1 MDYGIIL
8 PILLQ
13 LSRYPHRQYCDPSH
27 LVIMKQHRFKF
38 LAAGLIGLLAIW
50 YLFPTAAN
58 TYIDIIVQP
67 RMGEF
72 VVSVTTTGELRA
84 KESTKIYGPS
94 SAREAGIWDTK
105 VTRIIPEGT
114 VVEEGEFVAEL
125 DRSAV
130 DSKIRDA
137 MLAIQ
142 KSESMFVQAQLDCT
156 LTLSNARDELI
167 NLRYVMEERQL
178 AREQA
183 AYEAPSIQRQAEID
197 YQRAERNLEQAIK
210 NYDTK
215 VRQAE
220 AKMSE
225 VGADLTKEKQKMDMF
240 QRIMSEF
247 TVVAPKSGM
256 LVYHR
261 MFGGQKVAVGSNVS
275 MWDPVVGTLPNLNV
289 MESITYVNEVDI
301 QKIKPGQSA
310 KINLDAVSDKSL
322 NGVVTQV
329 ANIGETRPN
338 SDSKV
343 FEVILEV
350 SDRDTTLRPA
360 MTTSNQIIA
369 AIVTSALSVPL
380 EAIHAR
386 DSLNYVFKK
395 LGTGVI
401 RQQVE
406 VGMINENE
414 AEIKRGLT
422 LEDNIFLSMPADT
435 TGLKFVGLEP
445 TVAAAQRNR

>member
-1 MDYGIIL
+1 
-8 PILLQ
+8 
-13 LSRYPHRQYCDPSH
+13 
-27 LVIMKQHRFKF
+27 MKQHRWRI
-38 LAAGLIGLLAIW
+38 LAAGVLGLLAIW
-50 YLFPTAAN
+50 YFLPSAT
-58 TYIDIIVQP
+58 TTQVDIVVQP
-67 RMGEF
+67 RLGEF

-114 VVEEGEFVAEL
+114 VVDEGDFVAEL
-125 DRSAV
+125 DRSVV
-130 DSKIRDA
+130 DGKIREA
-137 MLAIQ
+137 QLAIQ
-142 KSESMFVQAQLDCT
+142 KSESMYVQAQLDCT

-167 NLRYVMEERQL
+167 NLRYVMEERKL
-178 AREQA
+178 ALEQA

-197 YQRAERNLEQAIK
+197 YQRAERNLDQAIK

-215 VRQAE
+215 VLQAE

-240 QRIMSEF
+240 QRIMAEF
-247 TVVAPKSGM
+247 TVTAPKTGM

-261 MFGGQKVAVGSNVS
+261 MFGGQKVSVGSNVN

-301 QKIKPGQSA
+301 QKIKPGQQA
-310 KINLDAVSDKSL
+310 KISLDAVSDKSL

-369 AIVTSALSVPL
+369 AIIESALSVPL

-395 LGTGVI
+395 VGSGVI

-406 VGMINENE
+406 VGMINDNE
-414 AEIKRGLT
+414 AEIKRGLS
-422 LEDNIFLSMPADT
+422 LDDSIFLSMPADT
-435 TGLKFVGLEP
+435 TGLKFVGLEAV
-445 TVAAAQRNR
+445 VASVQSNR

>member
-1 MDYGIIL
+1 
-8 PILLQ
+8 
-13 LSRYPHRQYCDPSH
+13 
-27 LVIMKQHRFKF
+27 MKQHRWKF
-38 LAAGLIGLLAIW
+38 LAAGSLVLLAIW
-50 YLFPTAAN
+50 YFLPTTA
-58 TYIDIIVQP
+58 TLQTDILVQP

-114 VVEEGEFVAEL
+114 VVEEGDFVAEL
-125 DRSAV
+125 DRSAL
-130 DSKIRDA
+130 DGKIRDA
-137 MLAIQ
+137 VLAIQ
-142 KSESMFVQAQLDCT
+142 KSESMFTQAQLDCT

-167 NLRYVMEERQL
+167 NLRYVMEERKL
-178 AREQA
+178 ALEQA

-197 YQRAERNLEQAIK
+197 YQRAERNMDQAIK
-210 NYDTK
+210 NYETK
-215 VRQAE
+215 VLQAE

-240 QRIMSEF
+240 QKIMAEF
-247 TVVAPKSGM
+247 TVRAPKSGM
-256 LVYHR
+256 LVYQR

-275 MWDPVVGTLPNLNV
+275 MWDPVVGTLPNLDV

-301 QKIKPGQSA
+301 QKVKSGQKA

-322 NGVVTQV
+322 NGVVAQV
-329 ANIGETRPN
+329 ANIGESRPN

-350 SDRDTTLRPA
+350 TDKDTTLRPA
-360 MTTSNQIIA
+360 MTTSNQIIV
-369 AIVTSALSVPL
+369 AILESALAIPL

-386 DSLNYVFKK
+386 DSLNYVYKK
-395 LGTGVI
+395 TGGSVI
-401 RQQVE
+401 RQQIE
-406 VGMINENE
+406 VGLINDNE
-414 AEIKRGLT
+414 AEVRRGLT
-422 LEDNIFLSMPADT
+422 IDDQIYLSMPSDT
-435 TGLKFVGLEP
+435 TGVRFVGLEP
-445 TVAAAQRNR
+445 VVASAQRNR

>member
-1 MDYGIIL
+1 
-8 PILLQ
+8 
-13 LSRYPHRQYCDPSH
+13 
-27 LVIMKQHRFKF
+27 MKQHRWKF
-38 LAAGLIGLLAIW
+38 LAAGALSLLAIW
-50 YLFPTAAN
+50 YFLPTTA
-58 TYIDIIVQP
+58 TLQTDIIVQP

-114 VVEEGEFVAEL
+114 VVEEGDFVAEL
-125 DRSAV
+125 DRSAL
-130 DSKIRDA
+130 DGKIRDA
-137 MLAIQ
+137 QLAIQ
-142 KSESMFVQAQLDCT
+142 KAESMFTQAQLDCT

-167 NLRYVMEERQL
+167 NLRYVTEERKL
-178 AREQA
+178 ALEQA

-197 YQRAERNLEQAIK
+197 FQRAERNLDQAVK
-210 NYDTK
+210 NYETK
-215 VRQAE
+215 VLQAE

-240 QRIMSEF
+240 QRIMAEF
-247 TVVAPKSGM
+247 TVRAPKSGM
-256 LVYHR
+256 LVYQR

-275 MWDPVVGTLPNLNV
+275 MWDPVVGTLPNLDV

-301 QKIKPGQSA
+301 QKVKTGQKA

-322 NGVVTQV
+322 NGEVTQV
-329 ANIGETRPN
+329 ANIGESRPN

-343 FEVILEV
+343 FEVILQV
-350 SDRDTTLRPA
+350 TDRDTTLRPA
-360 MTTSNQIIA
+360 MTTSNQIIVA
-369 AIVTSALSVPL
+369 VLESALSIPL

-395 LGTGVI
+395 SGASVV
-401 RQQVE
+401 RQQIE
-406 VGMINENE
+406 VGLINDNE
-414 AEIKRGLT
+414 AEVRRGLT
-422 LEDNIFLSMPADT
+422 LDDQVYLSMPADT
-435 TGLKFVGLEP
+435 TGLRFIELEAV
-445 TVAAAQRNR
+445 VASAQGNR